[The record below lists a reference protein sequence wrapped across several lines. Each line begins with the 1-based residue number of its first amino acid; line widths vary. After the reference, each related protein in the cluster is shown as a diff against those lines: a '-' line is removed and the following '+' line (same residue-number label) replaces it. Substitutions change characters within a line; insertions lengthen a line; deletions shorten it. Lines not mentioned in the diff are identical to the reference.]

1 MGNDDFDKILQ
12 ALKSGQNPTASSSEP
27 SGLTTSQRT
36 ELSGMRDVLSF
47 GIRSVNEN
55 FGADDSDNSSENN

>member
-12 ALKSGQNPTASSSEP
+12 ALKSGQNPTASSNEP
-27 SGLTTSQRT
+27 SGLTASQRT